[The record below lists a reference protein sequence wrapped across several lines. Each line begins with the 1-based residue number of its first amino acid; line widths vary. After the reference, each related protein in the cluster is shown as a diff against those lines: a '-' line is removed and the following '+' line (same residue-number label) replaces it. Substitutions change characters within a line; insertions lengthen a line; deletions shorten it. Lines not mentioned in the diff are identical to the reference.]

1 MKSIENML
9 FFSIHDHINIK
20 VMHISKFHQ
29 NVLLPYMLTTF
40 HVNFK
45 EIDQRDRELLAKN
58 EEKVAF

>member
-1 MKSIENML
+1 
-9 FFSIHDHINIK
+9 
-20 VMHISKFHQ
+20 MHVSKFHQ